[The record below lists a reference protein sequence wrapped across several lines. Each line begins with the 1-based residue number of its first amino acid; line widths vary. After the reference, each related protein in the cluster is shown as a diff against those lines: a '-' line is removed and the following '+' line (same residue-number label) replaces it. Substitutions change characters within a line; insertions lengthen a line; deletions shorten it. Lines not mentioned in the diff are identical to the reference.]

1 MTTFASMNE
10 KGSPDVA
17 AEQWANAVREPL
29 AKAVGEGRLHVA
41 NDAPI
46 TGLGEG
52 WWIPPHTANKHPE
65 LKTALDILKR
75 PDLFP
80 DKEDPS
86 KGAFIGCPAGWGCQL
101 ANANLFRAFE
111 MEKKGWVL
119 VDPGSAAGL
128 DGSMAKAVERGAVLM
143 WKILPRVPILGR
155 AFLAPPGNQGTGA
168 STQFAMAMA
177 GAGSDSLLGRTGEAA
192 TDLRPAGIMTS
203 GHQRWD
209 VVADGDFIAAGAR
222 LRIVE
227 IEGNRIVVAE
237 DGEAGEVT
245 IGFLIFLMV
254 IGLGLVIA
262 EVFFVSFGILAVLAA
277 VSLIS
282 SVFLAFTEYGQ
293 GTGFVML
300 TVAAAGL
307 PAAVYLALK
316 LLPKTGLGKILILSG
331 TELDMDKAG
340 REPGIEKLLGQR
352 GRTISDLR
360 PAGFARIEGKK
371 VDVVTRGEMLGSD
384 VPVTVIEVEGNRVV
398 VAQDHDTEQSGTD

>member
-1 MTTFASMNE
+1 
-10 KGSPDVA
+10 
-17 AEQWANAVREPL
+17 
-29 AKAVGEGRLHVA
+29 
-41 NDAPI
+41 
-46 TGLGEG
+46 
-52 WWIPPHTANKHPE
+52 
-65 LKTALDILKR
+65 
-75 PDLFP
+75 
-80 DKEDPS
+80 
-86 KGAFIGCPAGWGCQL
+86 
-101 ANANLFRAFE
+101 
-111 MEKKGWVL
+111 
-119 VDPGSAAGL
+119 
-128 DGSMAKAVERGAVLM
+128 
-143 WKILPRVPILGR
+143 
-155 AFLAPPGNQGTGA
+155 
-168 STQFAMAMA
+168 
-177 GAGSDSLLGRTGEAA
+177 
-192 TDLRPAGIMTS
+192 
-203 GHQRWD
+203 

-307 PAAVYLALK
+307 PTAVYMALK
-316 LLPKTGLGKILILSG
+316 LLPKTGLGKTLILSG
-331 TELDMDKAG
+331 TELDMDKAS

-352 GRTISDLR
+352 GRTLSDLR

-371 VDVVTRGEMLGSD
+371 VDVITRGEMLGAD
-384 VPVTVIEVEGNRVV
+384 VLVTVIEVEGNRVV
-398 VAQDHDTEQSGTD
+398 VAEDHDTEPSGTD